1 MPLRIIQD
9 EQGRTWHVWGVQ
21 PSDIMRQVGESV
33 ASQSPDAQRQRRAI
47 AVDPR
52 WADGWLTFETHDEKR
67 RLAPYPT
74 EWTGLSDYELSEL
87 CAKAVSVQPS
97 RAQPSW
103 VGLSR

>member
-9 EQGRTWHVWGVQ
+9 EKGRTWHVWGVQ
-21 PSDIMRQVGESV
+21 PTDIMRQVSEPV
-33 ASQSPDAQRQRRAI
+33 PKQPLDPQRQRRI
-47 AVDPR
+47 LSVDPQ

-74 EWTGLSDYELSEL
+74 DWTGLSDLELSKL
-87 CAKAVSVQPS
+87 CAEAVPVKAS

-103 VGLSR
+103 I